1 MNNTLII
8 VCIVAIVG
16 IIAIVAMTWGATT
29 STPKNKIDTPIV
41 SVDNESAAADKSSAD
56 EIISEPTPDNP
67 VFTNA
72 YEHIKWMADTKNVS
86 PWGLRKNMEQYNY
99 TEEEIEQAIADCN
112 IDWEAEAIGV
122 ANDYYM
128 AGITTY
134 QELHDQLT
142 AEGFTADQASAA
154 LLATELFD

>member
-1 MNNTLII
+1 MNTTT
-8 VCIVAIVG
+8 VFYIVAIVG
-16 IIAIVAMTWGATT
+16 IIAIVAMAWGAQ
-29 STPKNKIDTPIV
+29 SSKNKIDIPTTSID
-41 SVDNESAAADKSSAD
+41 DNSTIIDESSTNDTV
-56 EIISEPTPDNP
+56 IEPTPNNP
-67 VFTNA
+67 VFTNV
-72 YEHIKWMADTKNVS
+72 YEHVKWMADTKNVS

-134 QELHDQLT
+134 QELHNQLT
-142 AEGFTADQASAA
+142 TEGFTTAQANAA
-154 LLATELFD
+154 LLATQLFD